1 MTLPP
6 RQPIRAE
13 DLQVVA
19 PEYLLLVRIFGADSA
34 QRVLTMELRRRAA
47 LRRKLHRP
55 EPLALS
61 LAPAA

>member
-55 EPLALS
+55 EPPSLALS
-61 LAPAA
+61 PAA